1 MVRRHHPVLAV
12 ISNCYS
18 EAKGR
23 FPRVTH
29 PCATRPEGLVRLA
42 CVRHAASVRSEP
54 GSNSQVLSKYL
65 TARVNPLTARY
76 LTSGADTCTCQ
87 TYGYVRTCIG
97 IDLVTGFR
105 GPKTLRTGRRRPH
118 VPSSKLTMSKNHQ
131 TEIGGQPWYP
141 DFPTGGL
148 GVRLCW
154 RPVEEE
160 ANRRFRPEGPTYGG
174 GTESSNG
181 FCNFLKQSGYPLGP
195 ASSPCTDSA
204 MALFAARHSGAGT
217 VRDLHLPRKGKAL
230 HKPGGW
236 CQRTIARGQARRIE
250 QSSPPSA
257 ISRSSPRLL
266 IPASQSAGSRGP
278 SRSGTGLI
286 RCWPR
291 TRHACV
297 VIHCG

>member
-65 TARVNPLTARY
+65 TARVNPPTARY

-105 GPKTLRTGRRRPH
+105 GPKTPRTGRRRPH
-118 VPSSKLTMSKNHQ
+118 VPSSKLTMSKN
-131 TEIGGQPWYP
+131 QPDRNWRTTSVPRFSYRG
-141 DFPTGGL
+141 T
-148 GVRLCW
+148 W
-154 RPVEEE
+154 RPIH
-160 ANRRFRPEGPTYGG
+160 AGDRRSWKHPLPSLPVTGHIWTSPQPVNAFLQ
-174 GTESSNG
+174 SN
-181 FCNFLKQSGYPLGP
+181 
-195 ASSPCTDSA
+195 
-204 MALFAARHSGAGT
+204 
-217 VRDLHLPRKGKAL
+217 
-230 HKPGGW
+230 
-236 CQRTIARGQARRIE
+236 
-250 QSSPPSA
+250 
-257 ISRSSPRLL
+257 
-266 IPASQSAGSRGP
+266 
-278 SRSGTGLI
+278 
-286 RCWPR
+286 
-291 TRHACV
+291 
-297 VIHCG
+297 